1 MDFFC
6 TLQLPFK
13 TINLFQPMKIAIY
26 GRSGST
32 NVVPYV
38 DLLLQE
44 LKKAGLEGILYHPF
58 YNYLKHN
65 SSIQLTQNTFSSH
78 DELRGNVD
86 FLFTLGGDGT
96 MLDTIS
102 LVRDSGIPIVGI
114 NTGRLGFLATISKD
128 DIAKCVSTII
138 QGQYDIDQRSL
149 IRLETNTP
157 IFGEVNYALNE
168 ITIHKKDSS
177 TMIII
182 HTYLNGEY
190 LNSYWADGLIIST
203 PTGSTGYSLSCG
215 GPIIVPQTENF
226 VITPI
231 APHNL
236 NVRPIVVS
244 DKYVISLEVE
254 GRSQYFLASLDSRSV
269 TIDSSIQ
276 LAARKEDFMANIVRL
291 HNENFLGTLRN
302 KLMWGLDVRN

>member
-1 MDFFC
+1 M
-6 TLQLPFK
+6 
-13 TINLFQPMKIAIY
+13 NIAIY
-26 GRSGST
+26 GRSGTAS
-32 NVVPYV
+32 VAPYAEI
-38 DLLLQE
+38 LISELQKSGCGITVYQPF
-44 LKKAGLEGILYHPF
+44 LNFMRHHSKSGLNLPF
-58 YNYLKHN
+58 F
-65 SSIQLTQNTFSSH
+65 TTH
-78 DELRGNVD
+78 DEIREGVD
-86 FLFTLGGDGT
+86 FLFSLGGDGT
-96 MLDTIS
+96 MLDTVS
-102 LVRDSGIPIVGI
+102 LVRDSGLPIVGI
-114 NTGRLGFLATISKD
+114 NTGRLGFLAGIQKE
-128 DIAKCVSTII
+128 DIAHCVECLL
-138 QGQYDIDQRSL
+138 QGRYDLDPRSL
-149 IRLETNTP
+149 IRLETSKSL
-157 IFGEVNYALNE
+157 FGEVNYALNE

-177 TMIII
+177 SMIII

-190 LNSYWADGLIIST
+190 LNSYWADGLIIAT

-215 GPIIVPQTENF
+215 GPIIVPQSENF

-276 LAARKEDFMANIVRL
+276 LAARKEDFSARIVRL

>member
-1 MDFFC
+1 
-6 TLQLPFK
+6 
-13 TINLFQPMKIAIY
+13 MKIAIY
-26 GRSGST
+26 GRSGVT
-32 NVVPYV
+32 AVVPFV
-38 DLLLQE
+38 DQLLKE
-44 LKKAGLEGILYHPF
+44 LKKSEVEVVLYHPF

-65 SSIQLTQNTFSSH
+65 SSIELPSGTFSTH
-78 DELRGNVD
+78 DELKGIVD
-86 FLFTLGGDGT
+86 FIFTMGGDGT
-96 MLDTIS
+96 LLDTIS

-114 NTGRLGFLATISKD
+114 NTGRLGFLASIPKD
-128 DIAKCVSTII
+128 DIANCVSSII
-138 QGQYDIDQRSL
+138 QGRYDIDPRSL
-149 IRLETNTP
+149 IRLETNKP
-157 IFGEVNYALNE
+157 LFGEVNYALNE

-177 TMIII
+177 SMIII

-190 LNSYWADGLIIST
+190 LNSYWADGLIIAT

-215 GPIIVPQTENF
+215 GPIIVPQSENF

-276 LAARKEDFMANIVRL
+276 LAARRENFMANIVRL

>member
-1 MDFFC
+1 
-6 TLQLPFK
+6 
-13 TINLFQPMKIAIY
+13 MKIAIY
-26 GRSGST
+26 GRSGVT
-32 NVVPYV
+32 VVVPFV
-38 DLLLQE
+38 DQLLKE
-44 LKKAGLEGILYHPF
+44 LKKSGVEVVMYHPF

-65 SSIQLTQNTFSSH
+65 SSIELPSGTFSTH
-78 DELRGNVD
+78 DELKGIVD
-86 FLFTLGGDGT
+86 FIFTLGGDGT
-96 MLDTIS
+96 LLDTIS

-114 NTGRLGFLATISKD
+114 NTGRLGFLASIPKD
-128 DIAKCVSTII
+128 DIASCVSAII
-138 QGQYDIDQRSL
+138 QGRYDLDPRSL
-149 IRLETNTP
+149 IRLETNKP
-157 IFGEVNYALNE
+157 LFGEVNYALNE

-177 TMIII
+177 SMIII

-190 LNSYWADGLIIST
+190 LNSYWADGLIIAT

-215 GPIIVPQTENF
+215 GPIIVPQSENF

-244 DKYVISLEVE
+244 DNYVISLEVE

-276 LAARKEDFMANIVRL
+276 LAARRENFMANIVRL

>member
-1 MDFFC
+1 
-6 TLQLPFK
+6 
-13 TINLFQPMKIAIY
+13 
-26 GRSGST
+26 
-32 NVVPYV
+32 
-38 DLLLQE
+38 
-44 LKKAGLEGILYHPF
+44 
-58 YNYLKHN
+58 
-65 SSIQLTQNTFSSH
+65 
-78 DELRGNVD
+78 
-86 FLFTLGGDGT
+86 
-96 MLDTIS
+96 
-102 LVRDSGIPIVGI
+102 
-114 NTGRLGFLATISKD
+114 
-128 DIAKCVSTII
+128 
-138 QGQYDIDQRSL
+138 
-149 IRLETNTP
+149 
-157 IFGEVNYALNE
+157 
-168 ITIHKKDSS
+168 
-177 TMIII
+177 MIII

-190 LNSYWADGLIIST
+190 LNSYWADGLIIAT

-215 GPIIVPQTENF
+215 GPIIVPQSENF

-276 LAARKEDFMANIVRL
+276 LAARKEEFMASIVRL

>member
-1 MDFFC
+1 
-6 TLQLPFK
+6 
-13 TINLFQPMKIAIY
+13 MKVAIY
-26 GRSGST
+26 GRSGTLSAL
-32 NVVPYV
+32 PYTEI
-38 DLLLQE
+38 LLQE
-44 LKKAGLEGILYHPF
+44 LIKAGVEPVLYHPF
-58 YNYLKHN
+58 FNYLKHH
-65 SSIQLTQNTFSSH
+65 SSITLPSATFSTH
-78 DELRGNVD
+78 DDLKGNVD

-96 MLDTIS
+96 LLDTVS
-102 LVRDSGIPIVGI
+102 LIRNSGIPIVGI
-114 NTGRLGFLATISKD
+114 NTGRLGFLASISKD
-128 DIAKCVSTII
+128 HVAECVASMVN
-138 QGQYDIDQRSL
+138 GRFDLDKRSL
-149 IRLETNTP
+149 IRLETSKSL
-157 IFGEVNYALNE
+157 FGEVNYALNE

-177 TMIII
+177 SMIII

-190 LNSYWADGLIIST
+190 LNSYWADGLIIAT

-215 GPIIVPQTENF
+215 GPIMVPQSENF

>member
-1 MDFFC
+1 MR
-6 TLQLPFK
+6 
-13 TINLFQPMKIAIY
+13 IAIY
-26 GRSGST
+26 GRSGAPA
-32 NVVPYV
+32 VVPYA

-44 LKKAGLEGILYHPF
+44 LRRSGIQPLIYHPF
-58 YNYLKHN
+58 FNYLKHN
-65 SSIQLTQNTFSSH
+65 SSIELPTGTFSNH
-78 DELRGNVD
+78 DELNGKVD

-114 NTGRLGFLATISKD
+114 NTGRLGFLASISKN
-128 DIAKCVSTII
+128 DIVHCISSIL
-138 QGQYDIDQRSL
+138 QGRYDLDKRSL
-149 IRLETNTP
+149 IRLETNKP
-157 IFGEVNYALNE
+157 LFGEVNYALNE

-177 TMIII
+177 SMIII

-190 LNSYWADGLIIST
+190 LNSYWADGLIIAT

-215 GPIIVPQTENF
+215 GPIIVPQSENF

-276 LAARKEDFMANIVRL
+276 LAARREDFMANIVRL